1 MVAQAVKGTV
11 EFDLSVDEE
20 ILGGFILQLDNQRM
34 DASVKG
40 QLRKLRAELM
50 R

>member
-11 EFDLSVDEE
+11 EFNVQVDKEL
-20 ILGGFILQLDNQRM
+20 LGGFILQLDNQRM

-40 QLRKLRAELM
+40 QLRQLKAELLK
-50 R
+50 